1 MTRSFCEMPPSP
13 GSLSEIWMGF
23 FLILT
28 FISAIAR
35 RRCWTDASSGAST
48 SPLFTSPVL
57 VFPSQTQIGSFGAA
71 LVFGAVFAA
80 AAGDV
85 VHPLPYFHVLDGRFE
100 PAFSR

>member
-1 MTRSFCEMPPSP
+1 MPPSP

-57 VFPSQTQIGSFGAA
+57 VFPSQTQIGSFGPA

-80 AAGDV
+80 AAGARAISD
-85 VHPLPYFHVLDGRFE
+85 LTFTEWLGRSGRGGM
-100 PAFSR
+100 ARAGSVDH